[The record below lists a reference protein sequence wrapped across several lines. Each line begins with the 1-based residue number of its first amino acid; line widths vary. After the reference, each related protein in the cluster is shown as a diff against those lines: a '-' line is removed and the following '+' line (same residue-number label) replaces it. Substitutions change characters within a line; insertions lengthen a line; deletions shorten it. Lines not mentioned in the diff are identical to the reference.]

1 MELPPRRVELP
12 PGKGLELGLLG
23 GLERVVWL
31 ASSVDGRG
39 YSPEGG
45 RRRAAE
51 GLCYRERI
59 RVGTLWSG
67 DKEVF
72 APQTAGTLLLQTPT
86 IFNRNLRVAAHL
98 AGLLG
103 PEAGSSKG

>member
-1 MELPPRRVELP
+1 MSTADGILQRR
-12 PGKGLELGLLG
+12 
-23 GLERVVWL
+23 R
-31 ASSVDGRG
+31 RG
-39 YSPEGG
+39 
-45 RRRAAE
+45 RAAE

-59 RVGTLWSG
+59 GVGTLWSG

-72 APQTAGTLLLQTPT
+72 APQTAGILLLRIPT

-103 PEAGSSKG
+103 P